1 METPE
6 DMFYIQRYPAVPVLG
21 AKPRR
26 LNRKDRYFF
35 HVLKGLP
42 FLAYRMGL
50 MQTAGQIR
58 HLFRCVPSFLWRME
72 LGFRGVQMSS
82 PIQLFGHPI
91 CSRFPGSFISLGSHV
106 TLDSSPRAN
115 PLGGSSPCVL
125 RTMTSTARLTLG
137 NRVGLSSSIVVAGKS
152 IEIGEDTILGAGSM
166 VLDNDFH
173 LPGPD
178 FSWLTEY
185 SKNSKPVKIGRGCFI
200 GARSIILKGVTL
212 GDRVVIGAGSVVTK
226 DVPAYSIAAGNPA
239 RVVGTTPNPNLQ

>member
-1 METPE
+1 MSLLQ
-6 DMFYIQRYPAVPVLG
+6 I
-21 AKPRR
+21 
-26 LNRKDRYFF
+26 
-35 HVLKGLP
+35 
-42 FLAYRMGL
+42 
-50 MQTAGQIR
+50 AGQLR
-58 HLFRCVPSFLWRME
+58 HLLRQLPGSLWLLE
-72 LGFRGVQMSS
+72 LKIRGFQISS
-82 PIQLFGHPI
+82 PVRLFGHPI
-91 CSRFPGSFISLGSHV
+91 CSRYPGSSIYLGSHV
-106 TLDSSPRAN
+106 TLDSSVRAN

-125 RTMTSTARLTLG
+125 RTMSPTARLTLRD
-137 NRVGLSSSIVVAGKS
+137 RVGISSSVIVAGNS

-173 LPGPD
+173 APGMG

-239 RVVGTTPNPNLQ
+239 SVVGTLATP